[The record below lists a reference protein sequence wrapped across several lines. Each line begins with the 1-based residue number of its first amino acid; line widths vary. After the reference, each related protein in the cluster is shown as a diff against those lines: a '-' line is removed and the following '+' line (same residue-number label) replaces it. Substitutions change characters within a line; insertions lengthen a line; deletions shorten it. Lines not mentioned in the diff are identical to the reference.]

1 MMRRLWLMVTVA
13 VLVACTREPAHSAV
27 EPASRAPAPPQN
39 GGPTGATVSAPSA
52 PQASVP
58 QPAPGPAR
66 AATTPT
72 HPEATTD
79 AGSDPKTP
87 SSTRARDTPPPAQIP
102 NAMPAPDPL

>member
-1 MMRRLWLMVTVA
+1 MMSRLSLLVTVA
-13 VLVACTREPAHSAV
+13 ALAACAHEPAHSAV
-27 EPASRAPAPPQN
+27 EPASAAPAPPQN
-39 GGPTGATVSAPSA
+39 GASTGATVSAPDA

-79 AGSDPKTP
+79 RAPNPQLP
-87 SSTRARDTPPPAQIP
+87 SSTHARDTPPPAQIP